1 MVVAV
6 ALFVDARLMAALEN
20 QPHHVTAFFEVITHV
35 GKSDWVLIPTAI
47 LVVVIAFAD
56 WSRVSRRHAAAWA
69 EIAAFAAT
77 AFLVVAASGLFTDV
91 LKPIFGRMRPPYAEG
106 GVLDFAP
113 LTFGGYR
120 NYSFPSGH
128 STVSG
133 ALLALIAAGPRTGWR
148 MPAMLFVIAVA
159 CSRAM
164 INVHYPSDVI
174 AGLVVGSGIGWL
186 ILHRMARGGFGFVF
200 RPNGSI
206 GWRFGVV
213 RHMRARGGWIS
224 GLMPPL
230 WMALAPPPLL
240 PHKPVESPADASSV
254 PDSDTPPGPVPA
266 GGGEPA

>member
-1 MVVAV
+1 
-6 ALFVDARLMAALEN
+6 
-20 QPHHVTAFFEVITHV
+20 
-35 GKSDWVLIPTAI
+35 VLIPTAI

-77 AFLVVAASGLFTDV
+77 AFLIVAASGLFTDV

-164 INVHYPSDVI
+164 INVHYPSDVV
-174 AGLVVGSGIGWL
+174 AGLIVGAGGGWL

-200 RPNGSI
+200 GPNGSI
-206 GWRFGVV
+206 GWRFGIIN
-213 RHMRARGGWIS
+213 RMRARGGWVS
-224 GLMPPL
+224 SLMPPL
-230 WMALAPPPLL
+230 WVALAPARLLVRRGATTPLQAAAERRANRL
-240 PHKPVESPADASSV
+240 RVPIRGEEAVHGAASRIEGSAE
-254 PDSDTPPGPVPA
+254 GP
-266 GGGEPA
+266 